1 MKMKNNF
8 ENENYF
14 EKSPIVN
21 KNINLFL
28 YEKVKNGDI
37 DPKYVPEKYLK
48 VIKELL
54 IEEKRLKT
62 EKINKISKL

>member
-21 KNINLFL
+21 KNITLFL